1 LQRFIKPSRLQ
12 TFRGRSTVRQL
23 KIQADMQRLSSMFSR
38 KRRFRRDQNGSAV
51 VEFAF
56 VIVPFLACMFAIIEV
71 GLIFL
76 AGQVLE
82 TSVADASR
90 LILTGQAQGAGFD
103 ANAFKNRVCT
113 TSVQALFKCDAIKL
127 DVRTVDNFSSADL
140 SAPVNASN
148 QLDTQDFT
156 YDPGKQCQI
165 VVVRVVYEWPTFVS
179 KFGLDMATLAD
190 GKRLLMATTAF
201 RNEPYSGTGFC
212 A

>member
-1 LQRFIKPSRLQ
+1 MI
-12 TFRGRSTVRQL
+12 
-23 KIQADMQRLSSMFSR
+23 FSR
-38 KRRFRRDQNGSAV
+38 KRRFRRDQDGSV
-51 VEFAF
+51 IVEFAF
-56 VIVPFLACMFAIIEV
+56 VIVPFLACLFAIIEV
-71 GLIFL
+71 GLVFL

-103 ANAFKNRVCT
+103 ANAFKNRICT
-113 TSVQALFKCDAIKL
+113 SSVKALFKCDGIKL
-127 DVRTVDNFSSADL
+127 DVRTVNSFSSADL

-148 QLDTQDFT
+148 QLDTSSFT
-156 YDPGKQCQI
+156 YQPGQQCDI
-165 VVVRVVYEWPTFVS
+165 VVVRVVYEWPTFVN

-212 A
+212 G